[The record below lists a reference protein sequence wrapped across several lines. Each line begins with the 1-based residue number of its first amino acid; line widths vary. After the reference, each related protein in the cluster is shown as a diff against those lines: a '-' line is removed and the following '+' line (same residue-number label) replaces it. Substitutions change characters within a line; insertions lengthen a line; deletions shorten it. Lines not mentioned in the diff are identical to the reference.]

1 MANLQEL
8 NNRKEQ
14 QMAIVVLDSGNKEA
28 VLADALGEAPEPP
41 KSNGKDKEAEGKAEA
56 AASGDG
62 VIPGETKP
70 DNKEE
75 HPDDVEGDDGLTA
88 NQKKELSAKMLK
100 AIGKKHREMKE
111 AEEFAAAQY
120 SERKLAE
127 QRADQLQAALDAAK
141 GKPAEKAEEVAKP
154 DRQNF
159 GTETEYVEAL
169 TDWKVDQAL
178 AKHAAEQA
186 KQAQERSF
194 AEMEATAKQRIQDAI
209 KLVPD
214 FKEVTGSSDEIIP
227 PAVAGYMQESEMF
240 AELGYHLAKHPEL
253 VVSLSKLKPALQ
265 LVQIGKIEST
275 LQPFSKEEPKDGA
288 TPSKAVPEAIK
299 ASETTGLTPSKA
311 RNTAPVIQPLS
322 TVGAAVEKDPVDMN
336 IRETISDWQKRNNAN
351 LAMRKRH

>member
-1 MANLQEL
+1 
-8 NNRKEQ
+8 
-14 QMAIVVLDSGNKEA
+14 MAIVVLDSSDKEA
-28 VLADALGEAPEPP
+28 VLADARGEQTEAA
-41 KSNGKDKEAEGKAEA
+41 KTNGEDKEAKGEA
-56 AASGDG
+56 TTGGDG
-62 VIPGETKP
+62 AIPGETKP
-70 DNKEE
+70 DHKAEE

-141 GKPAEKAEEVAKP
+141 GKQVEAKVEEVAKP

-169 TDWKVDQAL
+169 TDWKVAGAL

-186 KQAQERSF
+186 KQAQERAF
-194 AEMEATAKQRIQDAI
+194 AEMEAQAKQRIANAI

-214 FKEVTGSSDEIIP
+214 FADVTGAADVEVP
-227 PAVAGYMQESEMF
+227 PAVAGYMQESPML
-240 AELGYHLAKHPEL
+240 AELGYHFAQNPEVL
-253 VVSLSKLKPALQ
+253 VSLKKLKPALQ

-275 LQPFSKEEPKDGA
+275 LKPFSEVTGKLKDGA
-288 TPSKAVPEAIK
+288 TPSKAVPEASK

>member
-1 MANLQEL
+1 
-8 NNRKEQ
+8 
-14 QMAIVVLDSGNKEA
+14 VLDSSDKDA
-28 VLADALGEAPEPP
+28 VLADARGEAPEPP

-62 VIPGETKP
+62 AIPGETKP
-70 DNKEE
+70 DNKAEE
-75 HPDDVEGDDGLTA
+75 HPDDVEGEDGLSA
-88 NQKKELSAKMLK
+88 RQKKEFSATMLK
-100 AIGKKHREMKE
+100 TIGKKHRQMKE

-127 QRADQLQAALDAAK
+127 QRADHLQAALDAAK
-141 GKPAEKAEEVAKP
+141 GKAAPEVKEVAKP

-186 KQAQERSF
+186 KQAQERAF
-194 AEMEATAKQRIQDAI
+194 AEMEATAKQRIADAI

-214 FKEVTGSSDEIIP
+214 FADVTGAADQVIP

-253 VVSLSKLKPALQ
+253 VVSLAKLKPALQ

-275 LQPFSKEEPKDGA
+275 LQPFSKEKTKDGA
-288 TPSKAVPEAIK
+288 TPSSKAVTEALQ

-311 RNTAPVIQPLS
+311 RNMAPVIQPLS
-322 TVGAAVEKDPVDMN
+322 TVGAAVEKDPEDMN